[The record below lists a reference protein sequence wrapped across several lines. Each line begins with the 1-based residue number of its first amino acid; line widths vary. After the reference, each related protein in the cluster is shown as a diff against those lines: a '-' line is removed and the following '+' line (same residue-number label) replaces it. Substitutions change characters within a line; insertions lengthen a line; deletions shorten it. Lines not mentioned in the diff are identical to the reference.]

1 MNNFRWMTRFFNTKR
16 SRQLLNMFGRRR
28 NNRGVMW
35 ASLLGIGASAAAYGL
50 GRNRGNN
57 GMGSAIQN
65 AVKNS
70 GLNNLQRVVPMPNKR
85 AYAEF
90 AEEMSPNQNQSPI
103 EDVNQSNFD

>member
-1 MNNFRWMTRFFNTKR
+1 MRRN
-16 SRQLLNMFGRRR
+16 RQFLNMFGRRR

-35 ASLLGIGASAAAYGL
+35 ASLLGIGASAAAFGL
-50 GRNRGNN
+50 GRNRNNN
-57 GMGSAIQN
+57 GMGRAIQN

-90 AEEMSPNQNQSPI
+90 AQEMSPNQSPI
-103 EDVNQSNFD
+103 EDVTTESKLD